1 MARLFQI
8 VLETAMKMIEFHR
21 ISILLFRILFF
32 LYLFEYN
39 KTWKYLLVQRQT
51 PKLLLL
57 FRSRL
62 RLTSH

>member
-1 MARLFQI
+1 MAWLFQI

>member
-32 LYLFEYN
+32 LYLFECN
-39 KTWKYLLVQRQT
+39 KTWKYLLVQQQT

>member
-1 MARLFQI
+1 MAWLFQI
-8 VLETAMKMIEFHR
+8 VLETAMKVEFHR